1 MKKVFTTLCVALLA
15 IPTVAQEENE
25 FYVDA
30 QLRTR
35 AEYNNGAITPRVEH
49 ELPANFVNNRARL
62 SMGWK
67 RDNLELKASVQHV
80 GVWGQD
86 GIKDKNGRVAMNEA
100 WGKFTFFED
109 DNDTHYLKIGRQQ
122 LSYDDERILGGLD
135 WNVAGNWH
143 DAILYEWNSESA
155 SYNDKLDIVLSL
167 NQMDENVRGE
177 NYAGGAMPY
186 KSLYFAWY
194 HGEFKTMPLAFS
206 IMALDLGRESAP
218 AGAKSDVKTLQ
229 LVGTDINFSPSALDI
244 HGAFYYEFGKNV
256 ADQKIAA
263 WIATASLGYNINE
276 LWKVKVGYDY
286 LSGTDDDDTSGKQKT
301 FDTLFGTH
309 HKFLGSMDYWG
320 TVPAQGLSDIQAG
333 ISTKALKIVNL
344 DLNYHYFMLNNTKHD
359 ANGDKLKSGLGHE
372 IDLQFTAKV
381 QRDVTLSGGYSFML
395 GSETMDVVKGGY
407 HKSWQDWA
415 WVSLNINPRI
425 LFTKW

>member
-1 MKKVFTTLCVALLA
+1 MRKVFASLCMAMVT
-15 IPTVAQEENE
+15 IPAVAQEENE
-25 FYVDA
+25 FSIDA

-49 ELPANFVNNRARL
+49 EMPASFVNNRARL

-67 RDNLELKASVQHV
+67 RNNLELKASLQHV

-86 GIKDKNGRVAMNEA
+86 DIKERNGRVAMNEA
-100 WGKFTFFED
+100 WGKFTFWED
-109 DNDTHYLKIGRQQ
+109 DTDTHYLKIGRQQ

-143 DAILYEWNSESA
+143 DAILYGWNTEGT
-155 SYNDKLDIVLSL
+155 SYKDQLNVVLSL
-167 NQMDENVRGE
+167 NQTGENVRGG
-177 NYAGGAMPY
+177 NYTGGAMPY
-186 KSLYFAWY
+186 KSLFLAWY
-194 HGEFKTMPLAFS
+194 HVDFETVPLSFS
-206 IMALDLGRESAP
+206 ILALDLGRESAP
-218 AGAKSDVKTLQ
+218 AGANSDVKTLE
-229 LVGTDINFSPSALDI
+229 LVGTDINFRPSALDF
-244 HGAFYYEFGKNV
+244 HGAFYYEFGKNI

-263 WIATASLGYNINE
+263 WMATASLGYHINE
-276 LWKVKVGYDY
+276 LWKVKLGYDY
-286 LSGTDDDDTSGKQKT
+286 LSGADDDDTSGKQKT

-320 TVPAQGLSDIQAG
+320 TTPAQGLSDIQAG
-333 ISTKALKIVNL
+333 ISTKALKKVDL

-359 ANGDKLKSGLGHE
+359 VNGDKFKSGLGHE
-372 IDLQFTAKV
+372 IDLQLTAKL
-381 QRDVTLSGGYSFML
+381 QKDVTLSGGYSFML
-395 GSETMDVVKGGY
+395 GSETMDAVKGGY

-425 LFTKW
+425 FSTKW